1 MSAVIGVFA
10 ALPCSSVI
18 EARLDSA
25 AIKKILICDMNKY
38 RIKQCCASC
47 QHKMIDE
54 DGTRICN
61 TMQLKVEKKFRCRR
75 WVMSDALA
83 KSKLPRFMFL

>member
-1 MSAVIGVFA
+1 
-10 ALPCSSVI
+10 
-18 EARLDSA
+18 
-25 AIKKILICDMNKY
+25 MNKY

-54 DGTRICN
+54 DGTRICIM
-61 TMQLKVEKKFRCRR
+61 MQLKVEKKFRCRR
-75 WVMSDALA
+75 WVMSDSLA

>member
-1 MSAVIGVFA
+1 MS
-10 ALPCSSVI
+10 
-18 EARLDSA
+18 
-25 AIKKILICDMNKY
+25 KY

-54 DGTRICN
+54 DGTRICI

-75 WVMSDALA
+75 WEMSDTLA